1 MDGQQTVLSHEKEVK
16 AKSGWLMLA
25 AVIAIFAISVALF
38 ILAAVWGGS
47 ESRGGGASAALVI
60 VGIVLVAVGSLL
72 SFGFFTLE
80 PNETRVLV
88 LFGDYKGTVRQGGFR
103 WGNPFYSNGPT
114 AKVDRRRRRGGR
126 RRGGA
131 RSPRRARA
139 RRPPKKFPRYKV
151 SVRARTL
158 NGPKLKV
165 NDRRGN
171 PVEIAA
177 VVVWRV
183 RDTAQAVFD
192 VDDFER
198 YVETQSETALRH
210 LASSY
215 AYDHGEENEITLRSN
230 VDEVSQALKD
240 ELDQR
245 LARAGVVVE
254 EARLTHLA
262 YAPEI
267 AQAMLRRQQAEAV
280 IDARQKIV
288 HGAVSMV
295 DMALREL
302 AEKRRGGTRR
312 GAQGG
317 HGQQPDGGALRR
329 VRSAS
334 GGQHRY
340 ALRIA
345 SRWHV
350 SVHLRVDAGH
360 NGRAQTVPAPHRPA
374 VWAELEA
381 WAADDLRSVNGQIEY
396 VLREATRRRKG
407 TPGRK
412 DGRMR
417 DPRLESAGS

>member
-16 AKSGWLMLA
+16 VTSGWAMLA
-25 AVIAIFAISVALF
+25 AVIAIFVISVALF
-38 ILAAVWGGS
+38 ILAAVWGGN
-47 ESRGGGASAALVI
+47 ESRGGGGVAALVI
-60 VGIVLVAVGSLL
+60 VGIVLVTVGTIL
-72 SFGFFTLE
+72 SFGFFALE

-88 LFGDYKGTVRQGGFR
+88 LFGRYKGTVRRGGFH

-114 AKVDRRRRRGGR
+114 VKVTDVRGEAAAAAAGAAAATKKGQ
-126 RRGGA
+126 GGSA
-131 RSPRRARA
+131 
-139 RRPPKKFPRYKV
+139 PKKYPRYKV

-158 NGPKLKV
+158 NMQKLKV

-198 YVETQSETALRH
+198 YVDTQSETALRH

-215 AYDHGEENEITLRSN
+215 SYDHGEENEITLRSN
-230 VDEVSQALKD
+230 VDEVSQALKT
-240 ELDQR
+240 ELDER
-245 LARAGVVVE
+245 LTLAGVAVE
-254 EARLTHLA
+254 GARLTHLA

-302 AEKRRGGTRR
+302 AEKGVVELDSERKAAMVSNLMVVLCGEAEVHPVVNTGT
-312 GAQGG
+312 
-317 HGQQPDGGALRR
+317 L
-329 VRSAS
+329 
-334 GGQHRY
+334 Y
-340 ALRIA
+340 A
-345 SRWHV
+345 
-350 SVHLRVDAGH
+350 
-360 NGRAQTVPAPHRPA
+360 
-374 VWAELEA
+374 
-381 WAADDLRSVNGQIEY
+381 
-396 VLREATRRRKG
+396 
-407 TPGRK
+407 
-412 DGRMR
+412 
-417 DPRLESAGS
+417 